1 MFFRHFNRV
10 SSSSSPMCLVGTVL
24 DSVDLENIF
33 FIIEHF
39 MDSADPDNSYY
50 WDWSVFWTMNYP
62 IIYFKFPLHFTTIV
76 LAFIALLFEI
86 SQYISLLS

>member
-1 MFFRHFNRV
+1 MKVMLFRHFNRV

-50 WDWSVFWTMNYP
+50 
-62 IIYFKFPLHFTTIV
+62 
-76 LAFIALLFEI
+76 
-86 SQYISLLS
+86 